1 MPQYAKAGQTSTA
14 YDPYATGFQYIID
27 SFIAPKYGDY
37 IYIGCYYDT
46 FGILLEDRTLNNK
59 TANYGV
65 GSIEKCS
72 AFCTGFTYFGLENGN
87 ECGSRHLRK
96 SFQS

>member
-37 IYIGCYYDT
+37 IYIGCYLDNN
-46 FGILLEDRTLNNK
+46 GVLLEQRALTNK
-59 TANYGV
+59 SANYGV
-65 GSIEKCS
+65 GSIEKCA
-72 AFCTGFTYFGLENGN
+72 AFCNGFSYFGLENGN
-87 ECGSRHLRK
+87 ECRQRNEQVSVQG
-96 SFQS
+96 